1 MTEIRETVK
10 FTTSDINKS
19 DKWEKIS
26 EYLFRAQSI
35 RANAEEIRKKYI
47 QMREDFGATK
57 ALRAKIAETDN
68 DIEFLNDLID
78 ACELRLSEI
87 GHKMSDWEINYA
99 TARDCHLSKNYQ
111 RKFVGDGKKDMDAT
125 IKNITGILSELTGRI
140 VPKNSD
146 ERESWSENNGD
157 YMELLTKGEYKRLK
171 NAISHFCYNLY
182 GENYKVKSEHVAFLL
197 FACIKSDRVKGVKV
211 CGSKTM
217 RNTLVNIANIFMF
230 PPENNDKKADKTTAN
245 SKKSN
250 TTK

>member
-1 MTEIRETVK
+1 MTEIRETIDFSTV
-10 FTTSDINKS
+10 DIQKA

-57 ALRAKIAETDN
+57 ALRAKIAETDK
-68 DIEFLNDLID
+68 DIEFLNELID
-78 ACELRLSEI
+78 ACEMRLADI
-87 GHKMSDWEINYA
+87 GHKMSDWEINFA

-111 RKFVGDGKKDMDAT
+111 RKFVGDGKKDMDVT
-125 IKNITGILSELTGRI
+125 IKKITEILAELTGRI

-171 NAISHFCYNLY
+171 NSISHFCHNLY

-197 FACIKSDRVKGVKV
+197 FACIKSDRAKGIKV

-230 PPENNDKKADKTTAN
+230 PPEKSEPEKKTATEP
-245 SKKSN
+245 KKSN
-250 TTK
+250 ITK